1 MSEIQ
6 DIVGPDVNVETLG
19 DAPGVED
26 SNTTTTEQAA
36 EAPVESA
43 SDTAPRVVPLAAL
56 HEERERRKEM
66 SREIERMRQDQSARD
81 AKIEQRLAALV
92 QAQQPQPPTFEENP
106 AEHLRQQI
114 EATRAVTMATNEQV
128 AGWQRQQAEAA
139 QLQAIAGA
147 VQRHEAQMLAEKP
160 DYHAAVEFMRR
171 QRANEFEAM
180 GATPESAMQQAN
192 REMVEGALINAR
204 DGKNPAAVAY
214 RMAELRGYRP
224 AAVANGA
231 ETLQNQ
237 QKGIAAAKSIGSGG
251 LTEGKPSVQALLAMT
266 DEEFA
271 SATAGNKW
279 AKMMGG

>member
-1 MSEIQ
+1 MSEMQ
-6 DIVGPDVNVETLG
+6 DIVGPDVNVETG
-19 DAPGVED
+19 
-26 SNTTTTEQAA
+26 TTD
-36 EAPVESA
+36 PVEVDKGA
-43 SDTAPRVVPLAAL
+43 ADDGQQTTRPAEDVTDAAPKVVPLAAL

-81 AKIEQRLAALV
+81 EKIERRLAALV

-106 AEHLRQQI
+106 AEHLRQQ
-114 EATRAVTMATNEQV
+114 
-128 AGWQRQQAEAA
+128 QAEAA
-139 QLQAIAGA
+139 QLQSIAGA

-160 DYHAAVEFMRR
+160 DYHAAVEFMRQ
-171 QRANEFEAM
+171 QRAREFEAM
-180 GATPESAMQQAN
+180 GASPESAMQQAN

-237 QKGIAAAKSIGSGG
+237 QRGLAAAKTIGSGG
-251 LTEGKPSVQALLAMT
+251 RTEGKPSVQALLDMS

-271 SATAGNKW
+271 AATAGNKW